1 MKRTMKRTMTLTALT
16 LASAL
21 TLTACGT
28 GAQDENAGAEASA
41 TATGSAPAATPAAT
55 DTATPSATESATS
68 SATGTA
74 EEVSAEHNDA
84 DVMFAQMMIPHH
96 QQAVEMSEML
106 LAKDEIPAEVA
117 AFAQKVIDAQGPEI
131 ERMNSMLTAWGEDPV
146 DMGDMG
152 DMEGMDHGGMSGM
165 MSEEDMAD
173 LEQAQGTE
181 AARLYLEQMTTHHK
195 GAVDMAK
202 DEAKDGQNPQA
213 VQLAEQVIADQ
224 EAEITEMEQMLQ
236 ELPAT

>member
-1 MKRTMKRTMTLTALT
+1 MKRTMTLTALA

-41 TATGSAPAATPAAT
+41 TATSSAPAATPAAT

-68 SATGTA
+68 SATGSA

-106 LAKDEIPAEVA
+106 LAKDDVPAEVA

-131 ERMNSMLTAWGEDPV
+131 ERMNSMLTAWGQDPV
-146 DMGDMG
+146 DTDGMDG
-152 DMEGMDHGGMSGM
+152 MEGMDHGGMSGM
-165 MSEEDMAD
+165 MSEEDMTALD
-173 LEQAQGTE
+173 QAQGTE
-181 AARLYLEQMTTHHK
+181 AARLYLEQMTAHHK

-224 EAEITEMEQMLQ
+224 EAEITEMQQMLDK
-236 ELPAT
+236 L

>member
-1 MKRTMKRTMTLTALT
+1 MKRTMTLTALT

-68 SATGTA
+68 SATGSA

-106 LAKDEIPAEVA
+106 LAKDEIPAEVT

-131 ERMNSMLTAWGEDPV
+131 ERMNSMLTVWGEDPV

>member
-1 MKRTMKRTMTLTALT
+1 MKRTMTLTALA

-41 TATGSAPAATPAAT
+41 TATSSAPAATPAAT
-55 DTATPSATESATS
+55 ATATPSTT
-68 SATGTA
+68 ATGSA

-106 LAKDEIPAEVA
+106 LAKDDVPAEVA

-131 ERMNSMLTAWGEDPV
+131 ERMNAMLTAWGQDPV
-146 DMGDMG
+146 DTDG
-152 DMEGMDHGGMSGM
+152 MEGMDHGGMSGM
-165 MSEEDMAD
+165 MSEEDMTALD
-173 LEQAQGTE
+173 QAQGTE
-181 AARLYLEQMTTHHK
+181 AARLYLEQMTAHHK

-202 DEAKDGQNPQA
+202 DEVEDGQNPQA

-224 EAEITEMEQMLQ
+224 EAEITEMQQMLDK
-236 ELPAT
+236 L

>member
-1 MKRTMKRTMTLTALT
+1 MKRTMTLTALA

-41 TATGSAPAATPAAT
+41 TATSSAPAATPAAT
-55 DTATPSATESATS
+55 TTATPSATESATS
-68 SATGTA
+68 SATGSA

-106 LAKDEIPAEVA
+106 LAKDDVPAEVA

-131 ERMNSMLTAWGEDPV
+131 ERMNSMLTAWGQDPV
-146 DMGDMG
+146 DTDGMDG
-152 DMEGMDHGGMSGM
+152 MEGMDHGGMSGM
-165 MSEEDMAD
+165 MSEEDMAA

-181 AARLYLEQMTTHHK
+181 AARLYLEQMTAHHK

-224 EAEITEMEQMLQ
+224 EAEITEMQQMLDK
-236 ELPAT
+236 L

>member
-1 MKRTMKRTMTLTALT
+1 MKRTMTLTALT

-106 LAKDEIPAEVA
+106 LAKDEIPAEVT

-131 ERMNSMLTAWGEDPV
+131 ERMNSMLTVWGEDPV

>member
-1 MKRTMKRTMTLTALT
+1 MKRTMTLTALA

-41 TATGSAPAATPAAT
+41 TATSSAPAATPAAT
-55 DTATPSATESATS
+55 ATATPSTT
-68 SATGTA
+68 ATGSA

-106 LAKDEIPAEVA
+106 LAKDDVPAEVA

-131 ERMNSMLTAWGEDPV
+131 KRMNSMLTAWGQDPV
-146 DMGDMG
+146 DTDGMDG
-152 DMEGMDHGGMSGM
+152 MEGMDHGGMSGM
-165 MSEEDMAD
+165 MSEED
-173 LEQAQGTE
+173 
-181 AARLYLEQMTTHHK
+181 
-195 GAVDMAK
+195 
-202 DEAKDGQNPQA
+202 
-213 VQLAEQVIADQ
+213 
-224 EAEITEMEQMLQ
+224 
-236 ELPAT
+236 

>member
-1 MKRTMKRTMTLTALT
+1 MKRTMTLTALT

-28 GAQDENAGAEASA
+28 GAQDENAGTEASA
-41 TATGSAPAATPAAT
+41 TATGSTPAAT

-68 SATGTA
+68 SATGSA

-117 AFAQKVIDAQGPEI
+117 EFAQKVIDAQGPEI
-131 ERMNSMLTAWGEDPV
+131 ERMNAMLTAWGEDPV

-165 MSEEDMAD
+165 MSEEDMAA

-181 AARLYLEQMTTHHK
+181 AARLYLEQMTAHHK

>member
-1 MKRTMKRTMTLTALT
+1 MKRTMTLTALA

-41 TATGSAPAATPAAT
+41 TATSSAPAATPAAT
-55 DTATPSATESATS
+55 ATATPSTT
-68 SATGTA
+68 ATGSA

-106 LAKDEIPAEVA
+106 LAKDDVPAEVA

-131 ERMNSMLTAWGEDPV
+131 KRMNSMLTAWGQDPV
-146 DMGDMG
+146 DTDG
-152 DMEGMDHGGMSGM
+152 MEGMDHGGMSGM
-165 MSEEDMAD
+165 MSEEDMTALD
-173 LEQAQGTE
+173 QAQGTE
-181 AARLYLEQMTTHHK
+181 AARLYLEQMTAHHK

-224 EAEITEMEQMLQ
+224 EAEITEMQQMLDK
-236 ELPAT
+236 L

>member
-1 MKRTMKRTMTLTALT
+1 MKRTMTLTALT

-68 SATGTA
+68 SATGSA

>member
-1 MKRTMKRTMTLTALT
+1 MKRTMTLTALT

-41 TATGSAPAATPAAT
+41 TATSSAPAATPAAT
-55 DTATPSATESATS
+55 ATATPSATESATS
-68 SATGTA
+68 SATGSA

-106 LAKDEIPAEVA
+106 LAKDDVPAEVA

-131 ERMNSMLTAWGEDPV
+131 ERMNAMLTAWGQDPV
-146 DMGDMG
+146 DTDG
-152 DMEGMDHGGMSGM
+152 MEGMDHGGMSGM
-165 MSEEDMAD
+165 MSEEDMAA

-181 AARLYLEQMTTHHK
+181 AARLYLEQMTAHHK

-224 EAEITEMEQMLQ
+224 EAEITEMQQMLDK
-236 ELPAT
+236 L

>member
-1 MKRTMKRTMTLTALT
+1 MKRTMTLTALT

-68 SATGTA
+68 SATGSA

-106 LAKDEIPAEVA
+106 LAKDDVPAEVA

-131 ERMNSMLTAWGEDPV
+131 ERMNAMLTAWGQDPV
-146 DMGDMG
+146 DTDGMDG
-152 DMEGMDHGGMSGM
+152 MEGMDHGGMSGM
-165 MSEEDMAD
+165 MSEEDMAA

-181 AARLYLEQMTTHHK
+181 AARLYLEQMTAHHK

-224 EAEITEMEQMLQ
+224 EAEITEMQQMLDK
-236 ELPAT
+236 L

>member
-1 MKRTMKRTMTLTALT
+1 MKRTMTLTALT

-68 SATGTA
+68 SATGSA

-117 AFAQKVIDAQGPEI
+117 EFAQKVIDAQGPEI
-131 ERMNSMLTAWGEDPV
+131 ERMNAMLTAWGEDPV

-165 MSEEDMAD
+165 MSEEDMAA

-181 AARLYLEQMTTHHK
+181 AARLYLEQMTAHHQ
-195 GAVDMAK
+195 GAIEMAQ
-202 DEAKDGQNPQA
+202 DEVEGGQTPQA
-213 VQLAEQVIADQ
+213 VALAEKVVADQ
-224 EAEITEMEQMLQ
+224 QAEITEMEQMLQ